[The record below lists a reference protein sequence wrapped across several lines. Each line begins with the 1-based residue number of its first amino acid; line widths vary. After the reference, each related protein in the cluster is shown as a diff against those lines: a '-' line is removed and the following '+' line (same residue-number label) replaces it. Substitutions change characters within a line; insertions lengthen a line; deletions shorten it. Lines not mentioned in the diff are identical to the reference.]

1 MLLSASP
8 LGIAGLEEQA
18 VGAMVHTLRSPHAEA
33 PRLNV
38 GNAASDADVLSK
50 LRGGLQDF
58 ADWSGL
64 LKDAKLLGTD
74 LPVLGNSLGRALN
87 GEAEANLLRRF
98 IEENIGAFNLADIG
112 NTPAIDTLGK
122 LRQRLD
128 GLDTTQGN
136 VKLTTEDGVTRY
148 DVTIAKSLD
157 GSANL
162 DVQAEVLGGMVQLR
176 GDLEMTADIVLHVV
190 FGVDANGFFIDPL
203 NGANATELSIS
214 NIRVNGDVEGEG
226 SLGFLGV
233 ELTDATLSLDPQIEI
248 AVKLLDPNN
257 DGLVRRNE
265 LDRLHQGGSGSAT
278 EREPYR
284 RRCGVAGDLCGIRGI
299 GSVIGSGGS
308 RSAARLGRHQRPG
321 YHHGRCQPRCRE
333 GSAEFPAT

>member
-8 LGIAGLEEQA
+8 LGSAGLEEQA

-38 GNAASDADVLSK
+38 GNAASDANVLSK

-58 ADWSGL
+58 GGL
-64 LKDAKLLGTD
+64 VGALEGRPAVGDRPAGAWQF
-74 LPVLGNSLGRALN
+74 LGRALN

-176 GDLEMTADIVLHVV
+176 GDLEMTADIALHVV
-190 FGVDANGFFIDPL
+190 FGVIPTDF
-203 NGANATELSIS
+203 LSI
-214 NIRVNGDVEGEG
+214 
-226 SLGFLGV
+226 
-233 ELTDATLSLDPQIEI
+233 P
-248 AVKLLDPNN
+248 
-257 DGLVRRNE
+257 
-265 LDRLHQGGSGSAT
+265 
-278 EREPYR
+278 
-284 RRCGVAGDLCGIRGI
+284 
-299 GSVIGSGGS
+299 
-308 RSAARLGRHQRPG
+308 
-321 YHHGRCQPRCRE
+321 
-333 GSAEFPAT
+333 